1 MNNSSDNYSILIIYL
16 FNNFSFLNQNNIN
29 ILFVSFSYVITI
41 CNVIINPFLLPVNF
55 YVAVCLHK
63 SLCRTN
69 EPPPA
74 KQYTYHIFTFYD
86 KLCNSIYVCILSPI

>member
-16 FNNFSFLNQNNIN
+16 FNNFSFLNQKNIN

-41 CNVIINPFLLPVNF
+41 YNVIINPFLLPVNF

-69 EPPPA
+69 APPQA
-74 KQYTYHIFTFYD
+74 KQNIYFRITFFQ
-86 KLCNSIYVCILSPI
+86 I